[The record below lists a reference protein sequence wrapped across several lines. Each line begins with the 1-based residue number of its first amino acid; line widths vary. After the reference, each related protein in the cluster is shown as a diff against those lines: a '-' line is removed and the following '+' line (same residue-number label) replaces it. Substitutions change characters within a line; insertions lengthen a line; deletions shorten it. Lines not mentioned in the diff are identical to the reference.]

1 MDEEAQ
7 GNQREAENA
16 ANLVDELFK
25 GNLTLEQALQQ
36 LRKRLL
42 DLSSRNRLLNY
53 RHPKGRSIQ
62 FVDEPNLN
70 LVFNRL
76 IDSGKQLEVR
86 YVPEPDPDS
95 YEQKRPDVKSH
106 AEKLGVKV
114 STDFSVASCGPVTN
128 KHAPKLQALFYPA
141 ELQKLCAK
149 LRSEAGTIIEETGTN
164 MLYLVFGFLEFYDS
178 DSSEKPM
185 LAPLLAVPVTMEKG
199 AIDFDTRTYRFHVAY
214 SGEDV
219 HENQTLREK
228 LSQDFALQLPEFE
241 EEDEPGTY
249 FAKIQK
255 AIEKKKRWK
264 VRNQLCLG
272 FLSFGKMAIWQDLD
286 PVKWPGL
293 LTNQLLQ
300 QVFSG
305 STGREVSL
313 FPEDYEIDSHPQGD
327 LPLIYDADS
336 SQHSAIIDVLSGKNI
351 VINGPPGTGKSQ
363 TITNIIATGL
373 RAGKKILFVSEKL
386 AALEVVRHRLNRA
399 NLGHFC
405 LELHSHKTQ
414 KKKLLSE
421 IQDLLEAQFRQ
432 PQQLQ
437 NKISTL
443 NRLKQELN
451 RYAELM
457 AGQHGNELGL
467 TVFQVFWGVERR
479 RQAISHL
486 PQEVRSIFLKDATG
500 WSYDDIELRR
510 AKLEALG
517 KLFETIGNFD
527 STHPWWGFVPR
538 SLVPGDDESIGRI
551 LFEAIA
557 KTESLQTVVD
567 EVSDKTG
574 LTSDIDTLLK
584 LHDELEALPQPPA
597 NLNGDLLPRVF
608 TPEDPLGKK
617 STTLLAGV
625 IGKVNRA
632 RDLNAEADSVLVSG
646 AVLTYGQAEP
656 IGKVC
661 AESLSPSV
669 FGLSLKDLDGHVQAA
684 KNAQYKFEQ
693 NLASGIEYKCHP
705 IHLNDLTSLDELLC
719 RVSQLDLQENSIAII
734 RQGAEQL
741 QTNLVRLQNSF
752 DRVDTIATRRGIE
765 FDGSPSA
772 VRTLGQPDGIDG
784 VLPGIQVNEAI
795 LAKATEAAA
804 YIHSG
809 LSLEELDSREKAI
822 HQLHEQI
829 GQLVGQ
835 IASHA
840 AQMGFPFDNTPVA
853 VANMVAMGRI
863 ASALPKELLDYRCSG
878 LAIPRA
884 GDLLKQAIASQATEK
899 EHREA
904 LANEFYLDSLPNQD
918 DLKAAVRVFRRGDG
932 FFNFLKKEWRAAQS
946 LCLDL
951 SKDKAKR
958 KAAEYEAKLEAIL
971 KWLEEREAFLG
982 NQKFGD
988 TFGPLFDGF
997 DTDFSKIQVLY
1008 DWFMDGQS
1016 AMLKHAGLPHE
1027 FNLVQ
1032 LNADKMMLLAAQSSH
1047 IEERAAELEKCH
1059 IEAKELLAP
1068 AMVQLES
1075 ALRQSGW
1082 LDFNQKLFSVGDGL
1096 KKVVQFLGNYVK
1108 PALSPRR
1115 AIEVLNAKME
1125 LQAAHEDFV
1134 ALNNGL
1140 SMIKSTVESSLPGL
1154 VTIPCDTWGG
1164 YIKHLTQHAISSKS
1178 LAEMLSKFAEES
1190 ASPIR
1195 TRGFIESKLALD
1207 NCLTQFASLPDEAS
1221 GEWLTY
1227 SDIAKARIHQASELV
1242 STLSPAS
1249 DGVHSA
1255 KEVMVALN
1263 ARQNAQDLMQ
1273 GIANDASLAVILE
1286 GIFQGVSTDLT
1297 PLAET
1302 LSWAEGITKNRLI
1315 ASSKLSNVL
1324 LAKEARKNFHEVQAL
1339 LGQVKKL
1346 RTEIETT
1353 LGRLNEY
1360 GEFSGKG
1367 LHEPLKPNPAK
1378 LQVENFLN
1386 RMRIA
1391 SECLDAV
1398 LPWSKYH
1405 LERKQIKEAGLKDFV
1420 EGLENQNIPPE
1431 LIGPLFEF
1439 VSYRSIGR
1447 RIYEN
1452 FPELDGFAGTEH
1464 QQKRKEFMSLDSEI
1478 ISLNGQGFA
1487 YEIQKGRKVPNG
1499 VSGMR
1504 AADRTEL
1511 QLLYHELGKKT
1522 RHLPIRQLIKRAGK
1536 AVQALKPC
1544 FMMGPMSVAQY
1555 LEQGAVEF
1563 DMVVMDEAS
1572 QLRPEDALGAL
1583 ARGKQLVVVGD
1594 PKQLPPTNFFDRLVD
1609 GGDEDE
1615 DDSPAVL
1622 TGSESIL
1629 DICQQLFHPV
1639 RTLRWHY
1646 RSQHQSLIDFS
1657 NHHFYGGKLVVF
1669 PSPYERNN
1677 RLGVRYRYISKGAY
1691 KDRQNVPEAQRVA
1704 DAAIEH
1710 MMHYPEES
1718 LGIVTLNQTQR
1729 DLIEDLLDK
1738 KIRNIDEA
1746 QAFVAKWEAEGWPFF
1761 VKNLENVQGDE
1772 RDAIFISTTFGKVI
1786 GTDKVRQNFGPIS
1799 RPDGWRR
1806 LNVLFTR
1813 ARRKVDLFTSMQPED
1828 IIIDEKSP
1836 AGTKAL
1842 RNYLDFAKRGIL
1854 TTTDVTGREPDSD
1867 FEISVGDML
1876 RSRGYEVVPQLGVA
1890 GFFID
1895 LAVRNPDR
1903 PGEFLAAIECDG
1915 ATYHS
1920 SNSARDR
1927 DRIRQTILESL
1938 GWDGRIWRVW
1948 STDWFYEPRRETER
1962 LLEFLK
1968 TRRVI
1973 AEQEPKFVFDLTDED
1988 EPETVETQ
1996 ATEVVEQEL
2005 DPTLITSDD
2014 ELYVE
2019 VGDRVTYCVVENPE
2033 ERHTVM
2039 IVDTESNPRLHLI
2052 NEETALALAL
2062 LDLKVGDEA
2071 VVGVNSS
2078 QGHKVRVLKIQRQ
2091 EEIVS

>member
-1 MDEEAQ
+1 MDQEVQ
-7 GNQREAENA
+7 GNQYEAENA
-16 ANLVDELFK
+16 DKPVDDLFK

-86 YVPEPDPDS
+86 YVPEPETDTYD
-95 YEQKRPDVKSH
+95 QKRPDVKSH
-106 AEKLGVKV
+106 AEAIGINV
-114 STDFSVASCGPVTN
+114 STDFNISSCGQATN
-128 KHAPKLQALFYPA
+128 KHSPKLQALQYPA

-149 LRSEAGTIIEETGTN
+149 LKSEAGTIIEETGTN
-164 MLYLVFGFLEFYDS
+164 MLYLVFGFLELYDS
-178 DSSEKPM
+178 DASEKPM

-199 AIDFDTRTYRFHVAY
+199 TIDPETRTYRFHIAY

-228 LSQDFALQLPEFE
+228 LSQDFALQLPEFG
-241 EEDEPGTY
+241 EEDDPGAY

-264 VRNQLCLG
+264 VRYQLCLG
-272 FLSFGKMAIWQDLD
+272 FLSFGKMAIWDDLN

-293 LTNQLLQ
+293 LTNPLLQ

-305 STGREVSL
+305 SSGKDVSL

-327 LPLIYDADS
+327 LPIIYDADS

-363 TITNIIATGL
+363 TITNIIAAGL
-373 RAGKKILFVSEKL
+373 RAGKRILFVSEKL

-414 KKKLLSE
+414 KKKLLGE
-421 IQDLLEAQFRQ
+421 IQDLLEAKFRQ
-432 PQQLQ
+432 PQHLQ

-443 NRLKQELN
+443 KRLKHELN

-457 AGQHGNELGL
+457 AGQHSNELGL
-467 TVFQVFWGVERR
+467 TVFEVFWGVERR

-486 PQEVRSIFLKDATG
+486 PQEVRSIFLKDASS
-500 WSYDDIELRR
+500 WSYDDIEQRR

-517 KLFETIGNFD
+517 KLYETVGSFD
-527 STHPWWGFVPR
+527 STHPWWGFVPQ

-557 KTESLQTVVD
+557 KTESLQAVID
-567 EVSDKTG
+567 EVSDKAG
-574 LTSDIDTLLK
+574 LTSDIEILLK
-584 LHDELEALPQPPA
+584 LHDELEAFPQPPA
-597 NLNGDLLPRVF
+597 SLNGDLLPRVF
-608 TPEDPLGKK
+608 TPEDPLGTKN
-617 STTLLAGV
+617 SALLAGV

-632 RDLNAEADSVLVSG
+632 RDLNAEADSVLSLG
-646 AVLTYGQAEP
+646 TVLSYGQAEP
-656 IGKVC
+656 IAKAC
-661 AESLSPSV
+661 SESLSPSA
-669 FGLSLKDLDGHVQAA
+669 FGLPLKDLGGHVESAQ
-684 KNAQYKFEQ
+684 NAQYQFEQ
-693 NLASGIEYKCHP
+693 NLASGIKYKHLP
-705 IHLNDLTSLDELLC
+705 IRLNDLTALDELLGS
-719 RVSQLDLQENSIAII
+719 VPKLDLQENSVAVI

-741 QTNLVRLQNSF
+741 QANLERLQNSF
-752 DRVDTIATRRGIE
+752 DRVDAIATRRGIE

-784 VLPGIQVNEAI
+784 VLPGIQVNEGT

-804 YIHSG
+804 YIHSD
-809 LSLEELDSREKAI
+809 LSLEELDRREKAI
-822 HQLHEQI
+822 HLLHERI
-829 GQLVGQ
+829 GLRVGQ

-840 AQMGFPFDNTPVA
+840 THLGFPFDNTPVA
-853 VANMVAMGRI
+853 VTNMVAMGRM
-863 ASALPKELLDYRCSG
+863 ASALPKELLDYRYSG
-878 LAIPRA
+878 LAIPRT
-884 GDLLKQAIASQATEK
+884 GDLLKQAIASQAAEM

-904 LANEFYLDSLPNQD
+904 LANEFYLDSLPDQN

-932 FFNFLKKEWRAAQS
+932 LFNFLKKEWRTAQS

-951 SKDKAKR
+951 SKNKTKR

-971 KWLEEREAFLG
+971 KWTEEREAFLG
-982 NQKFGD
+982 NQKFRD
-988 TFGPLFDGF
+988 AFGPLFDGF
-997 DTDFSKIQVLY
+997 ETDFSKIQVLY
-1008 DWFMDGQS
+1008 DWFMDSQS
-1016 AMLKHAGLPHE
+1016 EMLKHTGLPHE
-1027 FNLVQ
+1027 FNLIQ
-1032 LNADKMMLLAAQSSH
+1032 LDSDKVMLLAAQSSH
-1047 IEERAAELEKCH
+1047 IEECAAELENCH
-1059 IEAKELLAP
+1059 IEAKVLLAP
-1068 AMVQLES
+1068 AMAQLES

-1096 KKVVQFLGNYVK
+1096 KKVVQFLGAYVK
-1108 PALSPRR
+1108 PGLSPRR
-1115 AIEVLNAKME
+1115 AVEVLNAKME
-1125 LQAAHEDFV
+1125 LQAAHEDFA

-1140 SMIKSTVESSLPGL
+1140 STVKSTVESSLPGL
-1154 VTIPCDTWGG
+1154 ASIPCDTWSG
-1164 YIKHLTQHAISSKS
+1164 YIKQLTQYANSSKG

-1195 TRGFIESKLALD
+1195 IREFIESKLALD
-1207 NCLTQFASLPDEAS
+1207 NCLTKFASLPDETS
-1221 GEWLTY
+1221 GEWKTY
-1227 SDIAKARIHQASELV
+1227 SDTAKSRIHQASELV

-1263 ARQNAQDLMQ
+1263 ARQEAQDLMR
-1273 GIANDASLAVILE
+1273 GIANDASLTVILD

-1302 LSWAEGITKNRLI
+1302 LSWAEGVTKNRLMT
-1315 ASSKLSNVL
+1315 SSKLSNVL
-1324 LAKEARKNFHEVQAL
+1324 LAKEARKNFHKAQAL

-1346 RTEIETT
+1346 RNEIEGT
-1353 LGRLNEY
+1353 LGRLCEY

-1378 LQVENFLN
+1378 LQVEEFLN
-1386 RMRIA
+1386 RMRVA
-1391 SECLDAV
+1391 SGSLDAV

-1405 LERKQIKEAGLKDFV
+1405 LERKQTKDIGLKDFV
-1420 EGLENQNIPPE
+1420 AGLENQNIPPE

-1439 VSYRSIGR
+1439 VAYRSIGR

-1452 FPELDGFAGTEH
+1452 LPELDGFSGAKH
-1464 QQKRKEFMSLDSEI
+1464 QMKRDEFVSLDSEI

-1487 YEIQKGRKVPNG
+1487 YEIQKDRNVPNG
-1499 VSGMR
+1499 ASGMR
-1504 AADRTEL
+1504 ASDRTEL
-1511 QLLYHELGKKT
+1511 QLIYHELGKKS
-1522 RHLPIRQLIKRAGK
+1522 RHLPIRQLVKRAGR
-1536 AVQALKPC
+1536 AIQALKPC

-1572 QLRPEDALGAL
+1572 QLRPEDALGAV

-1615 DDSPAVL
+1615 DESPAVL
-1622 TGSESIL
+1622 SGSESIL

-1669 PSPYERNN
+1669 PSPYERNS
-1677 RLGVRYRYISKGAY
+1677 RLGVRYRYIGKGAY
-1691 KDRQNVPEAQRVA
+1691 KDRQNVPEAQRVV

-1710 MMHYPEES
+1710 MMHYPGES

-1772 RDAIFISTTFGKVI
+1772 RDAIFISTTFGKAI

-1813 ARRKVDLFTSMQPED
+1813 ARRKIELFTSMQPED
-1828 IIIDEKSP
+1828 IVIDEKSP

-1842 RNYLDFAKRGIL
+1842 RNYLDFAKRGVL
-1854 TTTDVTGREPDSD
+1854 TTTEVTDREPDSD

-1920 SNSARDR
+1920 SSSARDR

-1938 GWDGRIWRVW
+1938 GWDGRIWRIW
-1948 STDWFYEPRRETER
+1948 STDWFYDPRRETER

-1968 TRRVI
+1968 ERR
-1973 AEQEPKFVFDLTDED
+1973 ALAQQEPQFEFDMADENEPDESEVQAPEVIEQVVERTLIISDED
-1988 EPETVETQ
+1988 
-1996 ATEVVEQEL
+1996 
-2005 DPTLITSDD
+2005 
-2014 ELYVE
+2014 LYVE
-2019 VGDRVTYCVVENPE
+2019 VGDRVTYCLVNNPE
-2033 ERHTVM
+2033 ERNTVM
-2039 IVDTESNPRLHLI
+2039 IVDTESNPRHNLI
-2052 NEETALALAL
+2052 NEETPLALAL

-2071 VVGVNSS
+2071 VVGVNSNP
-2078 QGHKVRVLKIQRQ
+2078 GHKVRVLKIQRQ